1 MSEFPPVRYGVLGAA
16 NIARSF
22 TKGLRGSTIAT
33 VDAVASRRAD
43 KSAAFAAECGIPR
56 HHASYEALLADPA
69 IDAIYIPLPNTMH
82 AEWAIRA
89 AEAGKHILCEKPLA
103 MNGSET
109 RAMFAAA
116 HKHRVLLAEAY
127 PYMSQRQTLQVR
139 EWIAGGDIGRVQLI
153 NATFSFALV
162 TPEGVPLRDPG
173 NIRLDPAMG
182 GGGLLDAGTYA
193 MSMVRIAAGQRP
205 TRAIAAARFT
215 QSGVD
220 QSIMATLEFPSG
232 IIAQITSSLGV
243 AGYRNATIL
252 GDAGVIE
259 TGYRNHG
266 PEDGGTLPLSIRRST
281 AGNLP
286 LETVA
291 LPAEDGFRAEAESF
305 ARAIR
310 LGAAH
315 WNGASEAESLDITLS
330 LVAIAES
337 ARTGKW
343 VDIAQG

>member
-1 MSEFPPVRYGVLGAA
+1 MTECAPIRYGVLGAA

-22 TKGLRGSTIAT
+22 AKGLAGSRLAE
-33 VDAVASRRAD
+33 VAAVASRGQD
-43 KSAAFAAECGIPR
+43 KAAAFAAECGIPR
-56 HHASYEALLADPA
+56 HHASYAQLLADPE

-89 AEAGKHILCEKPLA
+89 AEAGKHILCEKPLS
-103 MNGSET
+103 MSGGET

-116 HKHRVLLAEAY
+116 HKHGVLLAEAY

-139 EWIAGGDIGRVQLI
+139 EWIAEGAIGRVQLI
-153 NATFSFALV
+153 NAAFCFALV
-162 TPEGVPLRDPG
+162 SPEGEPLRDPG

-193 MSMVRIAAGQRP
+193 MSMVRIAAGERP
-205 TRAIAAARFT
+205 SRAFAAGRFT
-215 QSGVD
+215 KNGVD

-243 AGYRNATIL
+243 AGYRQASIL
-252 GDAGVIE
+252 GESGVIE
-259 TGYRNHG
+259 TSYRNHG
-266 PEDGGTLPLSIRRST
+266 PEDGGPLPLAIRRSVVGT
-281 AGNLP
+281 QPPEIVN
-286 LETVA
+286 V
-291 LPAEDGFRAEAESF
+291 PAEDGFRAEAESF

-310 LGAAH
+310 QGPSH

-337 ARTGKW
+337 ARSGKW
-343 VDIAQG
+343 VDIVQG